1 MTRPPALTDKQIQA
15 IRDNLDTF
23 PSNILKL
30 PEFKGTEISRHTV
43 RNYQLRMKRE
53 IEPDDETALATY
65 LRKYISRHGLES
77 RFHGPRGVTGFLSH
91 LEKQIQ
97 IRANG
102 KADVESEVE

>member
-53 IEPDDETALATY
+53 IERMTKRRWQHTSGSIYPDMALNPDSTDPGASPDSYRTSKNRSKYARTA
-65 LRKYISRHGLES
+65 RRMSNQR
-77 RFHGPRGVTGFLSH
+77 
-91 LEKQIQ
+91 
-97 IRANG
+97 
-102 KADVESEVE
+102 

>member
-1 MTRPPALTDKQIQA
+1 MTRPPALTDKQMQT
-15 IRDNLDTF
+15 IRENIDLF
-23 PSNILKL
+23 PADILKL
-30 PEFKGTEISRHTV
+30 PEFEGTDITRHTV
-43 RNYQLRMKRE
+43 RNYQRRIKRE

>member
-1 MTRPPALTDKQIQA
+1 MTRPPALTD
-15 IRDNLDTF
+15 RSRYLRLPDTF
-23 PSNILKL
+23 LPIRL